1 MTAITDHNDCHTYAH
16 WQRGD
21 LVKEPIVVTVSKLAL
36 AGEQAGFSIEEMID
50 LLQLGLTVETMLHLI
65 EQRLETPTVAP
76 GSSRWV
82 V

>member
-1 MTAITDHNDCHTYAH
+1 VTAITDHNDCHTYAQ

-50 LLQLGLTVETMLHLI
+50 LLQVGLTVETLFRLI
-65 EQRLETPTVAP
+65 ERRLEPPTPAP